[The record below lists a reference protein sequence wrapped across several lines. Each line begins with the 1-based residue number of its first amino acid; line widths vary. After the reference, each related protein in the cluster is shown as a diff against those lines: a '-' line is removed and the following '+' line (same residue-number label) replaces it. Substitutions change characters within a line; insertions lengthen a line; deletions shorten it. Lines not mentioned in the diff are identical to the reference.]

1 MRILTTLILC
11 LTVLSAT
18 AQKLTLEL
26 SLEVGKEYRQRVN
39 SNASMSQEVNGMNV
53 DITILNNSSLVYK
66 VKSTTDTSFCL
77 DARYEIMELTMKMP
91 QATMEFSSEKT
102 EESDADFLSPM
113 LRLMKTMSF
122 EVVISRTGK
131 VIEINNIDSLFDA
144 GVGALDKLPEAAR
157 NQIKKQIGEAY
168 GGDALKGS
176 FEMIT
181 AIYANRPVAVGD
193 KWNSSTNL
201 RAGFAA
207 KVDAEYE
214 LLEVTPDYVIIKGNS
229 VIESEDTET
238 YEETNG
244 VPMRFDMKG
253 SMISDIKAD
262 RKSGWIIEATFTQEV
277 KGDAYMKPNSVLPEG
292 LKMPMSISNVTKMTN

>member
-11 LTVLSAT
+11 LMVLSAT

-26 SLEVGKEYRQRVN
+26 NLEVGKEYRQKIN
-39 SNASMSQEVNGMNV
+39 STASIEQDINGMKMNMGV
-53 DITILNNSSLVYK
+53 LNNSSLVYK
-66 VKSTTDTSFCL
+66 VKSATDTSFCM
-77 DARYEIMELTMKMP
+77 DAQYELMELTMQMP

-122 EVVISRTGK
+122 EVVINKTGK

-144 GVGALDKLPEAAR
+144 GVGVLDKLPEGLKE
-157 NQIKKQIGEAY
+157 QLKKQIGEAY

-181 AIYANRPVAVGD
+181 AIYANRPVSVGD

-201 RAGFAA
+201 RAGFPA
-207 KVDAEYE
+207 KVAAEYE
-214 LLEVTPDYVIIKGNS
+214 LIEATSDYVIIKGNS
-229 VIESEDTET
+229 LIESEDTGEYT
-238 YEETNG
+238 ETNG
-244 VPMRFDMKG
+244 VPMRFEAKG
-253 SMISDIKAD
+253 NMLSDIKAD
-262 RKSGWIIEATFTQEV
+262 RKSGWIIEATFTQDIG
-277 KGDAYMKPNSVLPEG
+277 GDAQVKPSAGLPDGMKI
-292 LKMPMSISNVTKMTN
+292 PMKISNVTKMTN